1 MHNSTLK
8 EALVAIDKVTPN
20 VQVWML
26 KDVYEMVCESRIMCG
41 IEVWGLNEALKEADK
56 VHSRFCK
63 KLIGIP
69 NCAANGF
76 AEMELGRESRR
87 GKCRF

>member
-1 MHNSTLK
+1 
-8 EALVAIDKVTPN
+8 
-20 VQVWML
+20 
-26 KDVYEMVCESRIMCG
+26 MVRESRVMCG
-41 IEVWGLNEALKEADK
+41 IEVWGLNEAWKEIDK

-63 KLIGIP
+63 QLIGIP